1 MSKKV
6 VDKNKDK
13 EEQKEFAEF
22 WKIRNEELSIAEQQE
37 KEEARLRNVQLA
49 NYVKTQS
56 DWKK

>member
-1 MSKKV
+1 MQKKV

>member
-1 MSKKV
+1 MQKKV

-37 KEEARLRNVQLA
+37 KEETRLRNVQLA